1 MSTGPEYLSVHLLGA
16 RTLPTNPQCNCWVM
30 QHDCVTQGPCSPSV
44 KGPTVLLPIRG
55 AVQDLTLNLDVTS
68 PQAQALPASLWH
80 LLLAR
85 RAMRQWAKED

>member
-1 MSTGPEYLSVHLLGA
+1 MSTDPDINVHLLGA
-16 RTLPTNPQCNCWVM
+16 GALTTNPQGNCWVM
-30 QHDCVTQGPCSPSV
+30 QHDCVTHGTRSPSV

-55 AVQDLTLNLDVTS
+55 AVQGLTLNLVGTS

-85 RAMRQWAKED
+85 CAMRQQAKED

>member
-30 QHDCVTQGPCSPSV
+30 QHDCATHGPRSPSV

-85 RAMRQWAKED
+85 CAMRQWAKED

>member
-1 MSTGPEYLSVHLLGA
+1 MSTDPDLNVYLLGA
-16 RTLPTNPQCNCWVM
+16 RALPTNPQGNCWVM
-30 QHDCVTQGPCSPSV
+30 QHDCVTHGTRSPSV

-55 AVQDLTLNLDVTS
+55 ADQGLTLNLDVTS

-85 RAMRQWAKED
+85 CAMRQWAKED